1 MGSSVSTSHSN
12 SKCGN
17 TTSEHTSPNAVMQQ
31 SVTQKVIPTNGT
43 QALPSSYTP
52 QKPLKGILKNKCAVQ
67 QKVEKPVK
75 IVELYV
81 LRGNEWSVSRVR
93 EVMRT
98 FYLLAE
104 RQITQKNFI
113 LGRSWLP
120 EKGAQVR
127 QDCEAGVHEAHP
139 RSDFPP
145 LSALLTSPRRLL
157 AKLEWLSYKTPT
169 QPSCKPF

>member
-17 TTSEHTSPNAVMQQ
+17 TSEHTSPNVAMQQ

-43 QALPSSYTP
+43 QALQSSYTP

-75 IVELYV
+75 VVELYV

-93 EVMRT
+93 EVRRK
-98 FYLLAE
+98 FYLLADS
-104 RQITQKNFI
+104 QITQKISF
-113 LGRSWLP
+113 
-120 EKGAQVR
+120 
-127 QDCEAGVHEAHP
+127 
-139 RSDFPP
+139 
-145 LSALLTSPRRLL
+145 
-157 AKLEWLSYKTPT
+157 
-169 QPSCKPF
+169 